1 MAIYAIGLTPLLEMM
16 MEIVINIKSA
26 AFADDLTAI
35 GMCYKLRQWWNY
47 LSEEGPKIG
56 YNPQP
61 TKSWLIVKPQ
71 FEAKARQ
78 LFMGS
83 NIQISTRGER
93 HLGAVIGNTE
103 FKQHYCQKLTR
114 KWQEELSMLSKIGT
128 IQPQAAYTCY
138 TSGYQHKFSY
148 YLRTIPG
155 IEKYLAEVEQT
166 I

>member
-1 MAIYAIGLTPLLEMM
+1 

-35 GMCYKLRQWWNY
+35 GMCRKLRQWWNY
-47 LSEEGPKIG
+47 LFEEGPKIG

-61 TKSWLIVKPQ
+61 TKFWLIVKPQ

-78 LFMGS
+78 LSMGS

-103 FKQHYCQKLTR
+103 FKQHYCQKLTSKMAGR
-114 KWQEELSMLSKIGT
+114 AVHAVKNWNYSTTSCIYLLHEWVSIQVFILSTNYS
-128 IQPQAAYTCY
+128 
-138 TSGYQHKFSY
+138 
-148 YLRTIPG
+148 RD
-155 IEKYLAEVEQT
+155 
-166 I
+166 